1 MRGETQTVA
10 ATAVALLVP
19 TLSCCP
25 LLLLISD
32 WQASSDEHTF
42 RALGRPALQRPR
54 SSQTPGGVLFH
65 RPLPHLSVVECR
77 VLTVAMVQSR
87 KSLTM
92 PDCVA
97 VSARR
102 EGVTHDGAGLVA
114 TVVAAAAAAMA
125 RLKPSASLWVAG
137 GDTLERG

>member
-1 MRGETQTVA
+1 
-10 ATAVALLVP
+10 
-19 TLSCCP
+19 
-25 LLLLISD
+25 
-32 WQASSDEHTF
+32 
-42 RALGRPALQRPR
+42 
-54 SSQTPGGVLFH
+54 
-65 RPLPHLSVVECR
+65 
-77 VLTVAMVQSR
+77 
-87 KSLTM
+87 M